1 MHMTITVLML
11 AVGTI
16 MGITEYWVIGNFLR
30 QRMPKQTAMMI
41 TISFLVAGLLFIVLG
56 SLDLGVDFTLY
67 LGIPVVICAIFS
79 LIRVARVK

>member
-1 MHMTITVLML
+1 MTITVLML
-11 AVGTI
+11 IVGTI

-41 TISFLVAGLLFIVLG
+41 TLSFLVAGLLFIVLG

-67 LGIPVVICAIFS
+67 LGIPVVIYAIFS
-79 LIRVARVK
+79 LIRVARIK

>member
-1 MHMTITVLML
+1 MTITVLML

-67 LGIPVVICAIFS
+67 LGIPVVICTIFS